1 MKEKMK
7 ILLLN
12 TNDISGGAAI
22 AAYRLLKGL
31 QQNGIEAQMLV
42 QSKKSDDYSVI
53 GPQTK
58 RQKIFGK
65 LRPTLDSIPVRL
77 YKQRKKII
85 FSPAF
90 LPDNIFKKIQDINP
104 GIIHLHWIAGGFMKI
119 ESLAKIKRP
128 IVWTLHDMW
137 AFTGGCHYD
146 EECGK
151 YNKKCGYCPIL
162 GSNKKND
169 LSYKIFKRKE
179 KSWKNLDLTIVTPS
193 SWLGEC
199 AKKSSI
205 FYKTRVEV
213 IPNGIDLNRFKP
225 IDKNIARDILCLPK
239 DKKLILFGALSALS
253 DKRKG
258 FSLLKEAL
266 KKFSS
271 KENKDIELF
280 IFGSSKP
287 RDEENLGFKTHYL
300 GQLNDEISLALV
312 YSAVDVMTVP
322 SIQENLPNTIMESL
336 ACGTPIVAFNVGGI
350 HDMIEHQRNG
360 YLAKPSDTGDL
371 AYGIKW
377 VLEDNVKWKQL
388 SQNAREKVIKEFD
401 IMKIASRYF
410 KLYEDILK
418 LQNEKKLEGIVKNN
432 TKKHEN

>member
-1 MKEKMK
+1 MK

-22 AAYRLLKGL
+22 AVYRLLKGL
-31 QQNGIEAQMLV
+31 QQNSVQAQMLV
-42 QSKKSDDYSVI
+42 QSRKSDDYSVI

-58 RQKIFGK
+58 WQKVFGK
-65 LRPTLDSIPVRL
+65 LRPTLDSIPVRF

-85 FSPAF
+85 FSPAI

-104 GIIHLHWIAGGFMKI
+104 DIIHLHWIAGGFIKI
-119 ESLAKIKRP
+119 ESLAKIKKP

-151 YNKKCGYCPIL
+151 YDKNCGHCPL
-162 GSNKKND
+162 LNSNKQKD
-169 LSYKIFKRKE
+169 LSYKIWKRKKKAWE
-179 KSWKNLDLTIVTPS
+179 NLDFTVITPS

-199 AKKSSI
+199 AKKSSL
-205 FYKTRVEV
+205 FNKTRVEV

-239 DKKLILFGALSALS
+239 EKKLILFGALSALG

-258 FSLLKEAL
+258 FLLLKESL
-266 KKFSS
+266 KKLSS
-271 KENKDIELF
+271 KENKDIELV

-287 RDEENLGFKTHYL
+287 KGEEDLGFKTHYL
-300 GQLNDEISLALV
+300 GRLNDETSLALV
-312 YSAVDVMTVP
+312 YSASDVMIVP
-322 SIQENLPNTIMESL
+322 SIQEAFGQTASESL
-336 ACGTPIVAFNVGGI
+336 ACGTPVVAFGDTGLLDIV
-350 HDMIEHQRNG
+350 DHQKNG
-360 YLAKPSDTGDL
+360 YLAKPFDTADL

-377 VLEDNVKWKQL
+377 VLEDDIRRKQL
-388 SQNAREKVIKEFD
+388 SQNAREKVVQEFD
-401 IMKIASRYF
+401 IVKVAKR
-410 KLYEDILK
+410 YEDLYKDVLK
-418 LQNEKKLEGIVKNN
+418 NKKNV
-432 TKKHEN
+432 

>member
-1 MKEKMK
+1 MK
-7 ILLLN
+7 ILILN
-12 TNDISGGAAI
+12 TQDISGGAAI
-22 AAYRLLKGL
+22 AVYRLLKGL

-58 RQKIFGK
+58 WQKIFGK
-65 LRPTLDSIPVRL
+65 LRPTLDSIPIRF
-77 YKQRKKII
+77 YKQRKGII
-85 FSPAF
+85 FSPAI
-90 LPDNIFKKIQDINP
+90 LPDNINKKIQDINP
-104 GIIHLHWIAGGFMKI
+104 DIIHLHWISAGFIRI
-119 ESLAKIKRP
+119 ETLAKINKP

-151 YNKKCGYCPIL
+151 YNKNCGYCPTL

-179 KSWKNLDLTIVTPS
+179 KFWKNLNLTIVTPS

-199 AKKSSI
+199 AKKNLL

-239 DKKLILFGALSALS
+239 DKKLILFGALSALG

-258 FSLLKEAL
+258 FLLLKEAL
-266 KKFSS
+266 KKLSS
-271 KENKDIELF
+271 KENKDIELV

-287 RDEENLGFKTHYL
+287 RNEENLGFKTHYL
-300 GQLNDEISLALV
+300 GRLNDEISLAVV
-312 YSAVDVMTVP
+312 YSAADTMIVP
-322 SIQENLPNTIMESL
+322 SIQEAFGQTASESMS
-336 ACGTPIVAFNVGGI
+336 CGTPVVAFGTTGLLDIVN
-350 HDMIEHQRNG
+350 HQING
-360 YLAKPSDTGDL
+360 YLAKPFDTTDL

-377 VLEDNVKWKQL
+377 VLEDSIRWKQL
-388 SQNAREKVIKEFD
+388 SRNAREKVIKEFD
-401 IMKIASRYF
+401 IIKVAKRYTD
-410 KLYEDILK
+410 LYKDVI
-418 LQNEKKLEGIVKNN
+418 KN
-432 TKKHEN
+432 

>member
-7 ILLLN
+7 ILLLS
-12 TNDISGGAAI
+12 TSDIYGGAFI

-31 QQNGIEAQMLV
+31 QQSGVQAQMIV

-58 RQKIFGK
+58 WQKIFGK
-65 LRPTLDSIPVRL
+65 LRPTLDSIPIRF

-85 FSPAF
+85 FSPAI
-90 LPDNIFKKIQDINP
+90 LPDNINKKIQDINP
-104 GIIHLHWIAGGFMKI
+104 DIIHLHWISEGFIRI
-119 ESLAKIKRP
+119 ETLAKINKP
-128 IVWTLHDMW
+128 IIWTLHDMW

-151 YNKKCGYCPIL
+151 YNKNCGYCPTL

-179 KSWKNLDLTIVTPS
+179 KFWKNLNLTIVTPS

-199 AKKSSI
+199 AKKSLL

-239 DKKLILFGALSALS
+239 DKKLILFGALSALG

-258 FSLLKEAL
+258 FLLLKEAL
-266 KKFSS
+266 KNFSS
-271 KENKDIELF
+271 KENKDIEMV

-287 RDEENLGFKTHYL
+287 RNEEDLGFKTHYL
-300 GQLNDEISLALV
+300 GQLNDETSLVLA
-312 YSAVDVMTVP
+312 YSAADIMISP
-322 SIQENLPNTIMESL
+322 SIQDNLPNTIMESL
-336 ACGTPIVAFNVGGI
+336 ACGTPVVAFNIGGI
-350 HDMIEHQRNG
+350 HDMIEHQKNG
-360 YLAKPSDTGDL
+360 YLAKPFNTGDL
-371 AYGIKW
+371 TYGIKW
-377 VLEDNVKWKQL
+377 VLEDDIRRKQL
-388 SQNAREKVIKEFD
+388 SQNAREKVVQEFD
-401 IMKIASRYF
+401 IVKVA
-410 KLYEDILK
+410 KKYEDLYK
-418 LQNEKKLEGIVKNN
+418 DV
-432 TKKHEN
+432 

>member
-1 MKEKMK
+1 MDDKKMK

-31 QQNGIEAQMLV
+31 QKNGVQAQMLV
-42 QSKKSDDYSVI
+42 QSKKSDDYSII

-58 RQKIFGK
+58 WQKAFSRI
-65 LRPTLDSIPVRL
+65 RPIIDSIPVKF

-85 FSPAF
+85 FSPAI

-104 GIIHLHWIAGGFMKI
+104 DIIHLHWIAGGFIKI
-119 ESLAKIKRP
+119 ESLAKMKKP

-137 AFTGGCHYD
+137 AFSGGCHYD

-151 YNKKCGYCPIL
+151 YINNCGRCPL
-162 GSNKKND
+162 LNSNKKND
-169 LSYKIFKRKE
+169 LSYKIWKRKE
-179 KSWKNLDLTIVTPS
+179 KSWKNLDLTIVTVS

-199 AKKSSI
+199 AKKSSL
-205 FYKTRVEV
+205 FNKTRVEV

-225 IDKNIARDILCLPK
+225 IDKNIARDILYLPK
-239 DKKLILFGALSALS
+239 DKKIILFGALSTLS

-258 FSLLKEAL
+258 YPLLKEAL

-271 KENKDIELF
+271 KENKDIELV

-287 RDEENLGFKTHYL
+287 KDEENMGFKTRYL
-300 GQLNDEISLALV
+300 GRLNDEISLELV
-312 YSAVDVMTVP
+312 YSAADVMIVP
-322 SIQENLPNTIMESL
+322 SIQDNLPNTVMESIS
-336 ACGTPIVAFNVGGI
+336 CGTPVVAFNIGGI
-350 HDMIEHQRNG
+350 HDMIDHQKNG
-360 YLAKPSDTGDL
+360 YLAKPFDAADL

-377 VLEDNVKWKQL
+377 VLEDDKRWRKL
-388 SQNAREKVIKEFD
+388 SENAREKVKNEFD
-401 IMKIASRYF
+401 IVKVAKRYVD
-410 KLYEDILK
+410 LYKNALK
-418 LQNEKKLEGIVKNN
+418 S
-432 TKKHEN
+432 

>member
-1 MKEKMK
+1 MK

-31 QQNGIEAQMLV
+31 QQNGVQAQMLV

-58 RQKIFGK
+58 WQRAFSKI
-65 LRPTLDSIPVRL
+65 RPILDSIPVRF
-77 YKQRKKII
+77 YRNRQKII
-85 FSPAF
+85 FSPEI
-90 LPDNIFKKIQDINP
+90 LPDDICKKIQDINP
-104 GIIHLHWIAGGFMKI
+104 DVVHLNWIAGGFVRI
-119 ESLAKIKRP
+119 ETLAKINKP

-146 EECGK
+146 ENCGK
-151 YNKKCGYCPIL
+151 YNKCCEHCPIL
-162 GSNKKND
+162 GTNKKNN
-169 LSYKIFKRKE
+169 LSSKIWRRKK

-199 AKKSSI
+199 AKKSSL
-205 FYKTRVEV
+205 FDKTRVEV

-258 FSLLKEAL
+258 FPLLKEAL
-266 KKFSS
+266 KNFSS
-271 KENKDIELF
+271 KENKDIELI

-287 RDEENLGFKTHYL
+287 RNEENLGFKTHYL
-300 GQLNDEISLALV
+300 GRLNDEISLALV
-312 YSAVDVMTVP
+312 YSAADVMIVP
-322 SIQENLPNTIMESL
+322 SIQDNLPNTIMESL
-336 ACGTPIVAFNVGGI
+336 ACGSPVIAFNVGGI
-350 HDMIEHQRNG
+350 SDMIDHQTNG
-360 YLAKPSDTGDL
+360 YLAKPFDTGDL

-377 VLEDNVKWKQL
+377 VLEDNIRRKLL
-388 SQNAREKVIKEFD
+388 SQNARKKVVNEFD
-401 IMKIASRYF
+401 IVKVAKRYID
-410 KLYEDILK
+410 LYKDVI
-418 LQNEKKLEGIVKNN
+418 KN
-432 TKKHEN
+432 

>member
-1 MKEKMK
+1 MK

-12 TNDISGGAAI
+12 TDDISGGAAI

-31 QQNGIEAQMLV
+31 QQNGVQAQMLV
-42 QSKKSDDYSVI
+42 QSKKSDDYSII

-58 RQKIFGK
+58 WQKAFSKI
-65 LRPTLDSIPVRL
+65 RPIIDSIPVRF

-85 FSPAF
+85 FSPAII
-90 LPDNIFKKIQDINP
+90 PDSISKKVKNVNPDIV
-104 GIIHLHWIAGGFMKI
+104 HLHWIASGFIRI
-119 ESLAKIKRP
+119 ETLAKIDKP

-146 EECGK
+146 EDCGK
-151 YNKKCGYCPIL
+151 YNKNCGYCPTL

-179 KSWKNLDLTIVTPS
+179 KSWKNLNLTIVTPS

-199 AKKSSI
+199 AKKSSL

-213 IPNGIDLNRFKP
+213 IPNGIDLNHFKP

-258 FSLLKEAL
+258 FHLLKEAL
-266 KKFSS
+266 KKLSS
-271 KENKDIELF
+271 KENKDIELV
-280 IFGSSKP
+280 IFGSSKLKG
-287 RDEENLGFKTHYL
+287 EENLGFRTHYL
-300 GQLNDEISLALV
+300 GRLNDEISLSVV
-312 YSAVDVMTVP
+312 YNAADVMIVP
-322 SIQENLPNTIMESL
+322 SIQDNLPNTIMESI
-336 ACGTPIVAFNVGGI
+336 ACGTPVVAFNIGGI
-350 HDMIEHQRNG
+350 HDMIEHQKNG
-360 YLAKPSDTGDL
+360 YLAKPFNTGDL

-377 VLEDNVKWKQL
+377 VLEDNVRWRKL
-388 SQNAREKVIKEFD
+388 SESAREKVIKEFD
-401 IMKIASRYF
+401 IVKIAKIYEN
-410 KLYEDILK
+410 LYKDILR
-418 LQNEKKLEGIVKNN
+418 N
-432 TKKHEN
+432 